1 MTGKDGT
8 SRISFPPFLSLCIGC
23 FVPLNWQLNFSS
35 ICLRAQ
41 FTTPEKHSHGENVSC
56 ELLSLSYR
64 PKPLHFCLLG
74 YQQICKDVS
83 LLRYSYLPLPSHR
96 RQKNEL
102 LWEGKKKKRNLT
114 EMCCNNWG
122 LSEPSSIKS
131 KFHCSYWRSLGS
143 LGINAW
149 IEIC

>member
-1 MTGKDGT
+1 MTGKDST

-83 LLRYSYLPLPSHR
+83 LLRYSYLPPPSHR
-96 RQKNEL
+96 RRKNEL